1 MHRVPGDACNPK
13 RCAHDEFEILRRECP
28 REELTPYKVVK
39 MSCIETR
46 QFLSPAEKMFDCHH
60 DRERGGM
67 SVGSPGPLLD
77 GDDHPPETIQLL
89 IGRQLSE
96 PAPGAWRQPGAQH
109 PFVGLQETLDA
120 HFIKLRQ
127 AAKQ

>member
-1 MHRVPGDACNPK
+1 MRAIRNAARMTSSKSSGGSVRAKN
-13 RCAHDEFEILRRECP
+13 LRH
-28 REELTPYKVVK
+28 TK
-39 MSCIETR
+39 SCIETR